1 MPYIKQ
7 ERREEIDPT
16 ILNFC
21 PENAGDLNYVV
32 TVMIDNFINLRGE
45 TYKNFN
51 AMIGA
56 LECCKQEYYRRIIA
70 PYEDEKIEENGDV

>member
-7 ERREEIDPT
+7 ERREEIDPA

-21 PENAGDLNYVV
+21 PQNAGDLNYVV
-32 TVMIDNFINLRGE
+32 TVMIDNFINWQGE
-45 TYKNFN
+45 TYENFN

-70 PYEDEKIEENGDV
+70 PYEDKKIEENGDV

>member
-7 ERREEIDPT
+7 KRRREINPT

-21 PENAGDLNYVV
+21 PEDPGDLNYVV
-32 TVMIDNFINLRGE
+32 TVMIDNFINRQGE
-45 TYKNFN
+45 TYENFN

-70 PYEDEKIEENGDV
+70 PYEDEKIKENGDV

>member
-7 ERREEIDPT
+7 ERRKEIDPT

-21 PENAGDLNYVV
+21 PKDAGDLNYVV
-32 TVMIDNFINLRGE
+32 TVMIDNFINWRGE
-45 TYKNFN
+45 NYKSFN
-51 AMIGA
+51 EMIGA

-70 PYEDEKIEENGDV
+70 PYEDEKIKENGDV